1 MWQPDYDQS
10 LVETVTEL
18 RKKIVDWSPLNK
30 VSNDF
35 TSNDLDSMPSMQIME
50 FLNQL
55 LNEEPLG
62 IETLKEMEKTYK
74 LNANN
79 NPEIKFRWIRLGL
92 KSKWD
97 NAIPR
102 AIKMVSEIG
111 RMKYLN
117 PIYR

>member
-1 MWQPDYDQS
+1 M
-10 LVETVTEL
+10 ETVTEL
-18 RKKIVDWSPLNK
+18 RKKLVEWNPLNK
-30 VSNDF
+30 LSNDF
-35 TSNDLDSMPSMQIME
+35 TSDDLKSMPSMQIME

-62 IETLKEMEKTYK
+62 IETLEEMEKVYN
-74 LNANN
+74 LNSNN

-102 AIKMVSEIG
+102 AIKMVSEQG

-117 PIYR
+117 PLYR